1 MATSVQDVQ
10 DKIIE
15 KVNGL
20 VGPTNTKKFFIMH
33 WIFSHPKDCLPS
45 LMNEISQE
53 SYPTLLQKAINYVGP
68 QKYSM
73 ISNRTSYLNNPISSS
88 PHLEGLETS
97 NLGLVQRLRV
107 GKENIKGG
115 GEKEGIWQ
123 SQREEGEVLSVHNN
137 KLKSE

>member
-1 MATSVQDVQ
+1 MATSVPDVM

-20 VGPTNTKKFFIMH
+20 VGLKVLEKWCIMN
-33 WIFSHPKDCLPS
+33 WIFSHPKNCLPS

-53 SYPTLLQKAINYVGP
+53 SYPTLLQKGINYVGP

-73 ISNRTSYLNNPISSS
+73 ISNRNSYFNKPISSS

-97 NLGLVQRLRV
+97 NLGLVQRHHV
-107 GKENIKGG
+107 GKENMKGG
-115 GEKEGIWQ
+115 GEKKGIWQ
-123 SQREEGEVLSVHNN
+123 RQREEGGMLSVDNN